1 MIVATLLPI
10 SSFVLQQGRNGV
22 PIKFVD
28 RRIFVMTKNEA
39 RERLAATWRF
49 SRVGENIV
57 LREVALIEAVRDHER
72 TTSTTPPL
80 PQTFAGSP
88 RPS

>member
-1 MIVATLLPI
+1 
-10 SSFVLQQGRNGV
+10 
-22 PIKFVD
+22 
-28 RRIFVMTKNEA
+28 MTKNEA

-57 LREVALIEAVRDHER
+57 LREVTLIEAVRNHEL
-72 TTSTTPPL
+72 TSSTTPPL
-80 PQTFAGSP
+80 PSAYVGSP